1 MHLYAPRFCLVM
13 PSQNLATYLSE
24 CTNENQ
30 NLTSLDLSS
39 VTSKVATSLREAEVT
54 IQSSLAALSAEI
66 SDDDRDRGAWNAG
79 NRNAENW
86 NADFCSCCPA
96 AQGPASSLGWK
107 VGPFSVIVS
116 FAGVVPL

>member
-1 MHLYAPRFCLVM
+1 M

-66 SDDDRDRGAWNAG
+66 SDDDRDRVLRQLGA
-79 NRNAENW
+79 
-86 NADFCSCCPA
+86 
-96 AQGPASSLGWK
+96 
-107 VGPFSVIVS
+107 SVIYFHLILTLLTCLQNS
-116 FAGVVPL
+116 ALLIANFNYMEYKSIKIQLSNL